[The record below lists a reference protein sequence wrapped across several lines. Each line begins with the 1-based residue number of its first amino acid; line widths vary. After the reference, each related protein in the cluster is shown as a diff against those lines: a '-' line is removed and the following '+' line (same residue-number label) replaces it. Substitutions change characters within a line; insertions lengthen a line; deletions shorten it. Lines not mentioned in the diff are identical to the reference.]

1 MRSRQEIIDAVETQ
15 VKKYPNVRGVVEASV
30 LTAIL
35 DVLFDLRE
43 QNEKIIAALEVKR

>member
-1 MRSRQEIIDAVETQ
+1 MDVVETQ
-15 VKKYPNVRGVVEASV
+15 VKKYPNVHGVVECSV

-43 QNEKIIAALEVKR
+43 QNEKIIAALEAKQ